1 MLHSNSRRAIA
12 PAILAGVVGLTLLLS
27 ACAPNGS
34 TTTAPEPAPIAT
46 AAAPTPTPT
55 VHVAERVVFEG
66 SVAYDDLAAVADAG
80 DIPVILLPAVLDASV
95 TITGAPAKP
104 WTESLLQVSFADDG
118 TVLIRPQSRY
128 DAFKTPKDFVGE
140 SSGTLGFDEFLVDI
154 EGVQP

>member
-1 MLHSNSRRAIA
+1 MNLNRRSATAMLAVVLGTT
-12 PAILAGVVGLTLLLS
+12 LA
-27 ACAPNGS
+27 ACSPNGS
-34 TTTAPEPAPIAT
+34 TAPSAPEPAPISST
-46 AAAPTPTPT
+46 AAPTPTPT

-104 WTESLLQVSFADDG
+104 WTESLLKVSFADDG